1 MPALP
6 VPGVADPDHEDPL
19 DTRRDDDKDP
29 LDTRRDDDKDPLDTR
44 RDDDKDPLDTRRDDD
59 KDPLDTRRDDDED
72 ADEDA
77 LGGDGAGGRMS
88 FLDHLDE
95 LRKRLVISV
104 SAIFVGFLIAFAFIS
119 LIFDFIMRPLQ
130 EILPEG
136 GELVY
141 TEPTEAFFLYI
152 KIAALVGLIL
162 AIPVVLMQLWRFV
175 APGLYGHEKKF
186 AIPFVT
192 LSSLFFVGGCLFSH
206 YLLFP
211 VAWRFLSSFS
221 TDYMTFMPRIQPAFS
236 LYVRLTLACGVVFQ
250 MPTVVF
256 FLARVG
262 VVSAGFLLRNTK
274 YAILIIFIV
283 AAVLTPT
290 GDPVT
295 LTMMAT
301 PMIVLYALSIGIAWM
316 VAPRR
321 KDDDS

>member
-1 MPALP
+1 MSALP
-6 VPGVADPDHEDPL
+6 VPGVANSDHEDQL
-19 DTRRDDDKDP
+19 DARP
-29 LDTRRDDDKDPLDTR
+29 
-44 RDDDKDPLDTRRDDD
+44 
-59 KDPLDTRRDDDED
+59 DEG
-72 ADEDA
+72 E
-77 LGGDGAGGRMS
+77 GDGSGGRMS

-95 LRKRLVISV
+95 LRKRLVMAV
-104 SAIFVGFLIAFAFIS
+104 SAIFGGFLIAFAFIS
-119 LIFDFIMRPLQ
+119 PIFDFIMRPLQ

-152 KIAALVGLIL
+152 KIAALGGLVL
-162 AIPVVLMQLWRFV
+162 AMPVVLLQIWRFV

-192 LSSLFFVGGCLFSH
+192 LSSLFFLGGCLFSH

-211 VAWRFLSSFS
+211 VAWRFLSSFA

-236 LYVRLTLACGVVFQ
+236 LYVRLMLACGVIFQ
-250 MPTVVF
+250 MPTLVF

-262 VVSAGFLLRNTK
+262 VVTAGFLLRNTK
-274 YAILIIFIV
+274 YAILIIFIL

-290 GDPVT
+290 PDPVT
-295 LTMMAT
+295 MTLMAS

-316 VAPRR
+316 FAPRR
-321 KDDDS
+321 KNDDS